1 MNIIRF
7 DQVNGTTID
16 NIEGQNRFGYA
27 ISDYVEFYEFHKNHK
42 GSIISFYDYENR
54 NVIHPFKR
62 QKNVLYGKP
71 VFLNNYF
78 YFLQGDYNKGIMTLY
93 KYLPEEVLEAVTTL
107 NIKKINT
114 YNLCIIGE
122 NVHIISQDEELVCY
136 YPRRFHFKMDPQ
148 ENVLTIDD
156 NKVYLSKWIE
166 NGWDDF
172 NDCASENYEY
182 YEKVV
187 VRDFKGIKYQ
197 KKKDVY
203 RGITIHG
210 GYHEKDWFSRYFN
223 HVRYIYLSFQ
233 QKDLKSA

>member
-1 MNIIRF
+1 M
-7 DQVNGTTID
+7 
-16 NIEGQNRFGYA
+16 
-27 ISDYVEFYEFHKNHK
+27 
-42 GSIISFYDYENR
+42 ISFYDYENGK
-54 NVIHPFKR
+54 VIQPFKC

-93 KYLPEEVLEAVTTL
+93 KYLPDKLLETVTEL

-122 NVHIISQDEELVCY
+122 DVHIISQDEELVCY

-187 VRDFKGIKYQ
+187 VRDFKGHKISE
-197 KKKDVY
+197 
-203 RGITIHG
+203 
-210 GYHEKDWFSRYFN
+210 EKGCLQRHNDTWWIS
-223 HVRYIYLSFQ
+223 
-233 QKDLKSA
+233 

>member
-1 MNIIRF
+1 M
-7 DQVNGTTID
+7 
-16 NIEGQNRFGYA
+16 
-27 ISDYVEFYEFHKNHK
+27 
-42 GSIISFYDYENR
+42 ISFYDYENGK
-54 NVIHPFKR
+54 VIQPFKC

-93 KYLPEEVLEAVTTL
+93 KYLPDKLLETVTEL

-122 NVHIISQDEELVCY
+122 DVHIISQDEELVCY

-166 NGWDDF
+166 NGGMI
-172 NDCASENYEY
+172 SMT
-182 YEKVV
+182 VH
-187 VRDFKGIKYQ
+187 Q
-197 KKKDVY
+197 KTMNIMK
-203 RGITIHG
+203 R
-210 GYHEKDWFSRYFN
+210 
-223 HVRYIYLSFQ
+223 L
-233 QKDLKSA
+233 L

>member
-1 MNIIRF
+1 MNF
-7 DQVNGTTID
+7 YFYSKYNGKSTI
-16 NIEGQNRFGYA
+16 EQLRRVTFFV
-27 ISDYVEFYEFHKNHK
+27 SSSSFH
-42 GSIISFYDYENR
+42 I
-54 NVIHPFKR
+54 V
-62 QKNVLYGKP
+62 
-71 VFLNNYF
+71 YF
-78 YFLQGDYNKGIMTLY
+78 YFLQGDYNKGIITLY
-93 KYLPEEVLEAVTTL
+93 KYLPDELLETVTEL

-136 YPRRFHFKMDPQ
+136 YPRKFHFKMDPQ

-187 VRDFKGIKYQ
+187 VRVKW
-197 KKKDVY
+197 
-203 RGITIHG
+203 T
-210 GYHEKDWFSRYFN
+210 
-223 HVRYIYLSFQ
+223 L
-233 QKDLKSA
+233 

>member
-1 MNIIRF
+1 MNINQF
-7 DQVNGTTID
+7 NQVNGTTID
-16 NIEGQNRFGYA
+16 NIEGQTHFGYA

-42 GSIISFYDYENR
+42 GSMISFYDFENGK
-54 NVIHPFKR
+54 VIQPFKR

-78 YFLQGDYNKGIMTLY
+78 YFLQGDYNKGIITLY
-93 KYLPEEVLEAVTTL
+93 KYLPDELLETVTEL

-136 YPRRFHFKMDPQ
+136 YPRKFHFKMDPQ

-156 NKVYLSKWIE
+156 NKMYLSKWIE

-187 VRDFKGIKYQ
+187 VRDLKGHKISE
-197 KKKDVY
+197 
-203 RGITIHG
+203 
-210 GYHEKDWFSRYFN
+210 EKGCLQRHNNTWWIS
-223 HVRYIYLSFQ
+223 
-233 QKDLKSA
+233 